1 MVVESIGG
9 VSWAPHV
16 QPGLNKLWFCVVQS
30 LPEATT
36 CLLGWECPKLHPLPG
51 TPFLSFALC
60 TAWRLC
66 LEWPLG
72 INHEGPGMLQVLM
85 QTQAPVS
92 HERCSWD
99 PRACLLSCV
108 WPFATPRT
116 VARWAPLSVEFSRQ
130 EYWNGLPCPPPGDLY
145 NPGFEFMSDLH
156 MFKWVFW
163 KYLSSGN
170 EENGLS
176 RGWQRQRRTGYDTVK
191 GPGEK
196 GWGTGLRGWI
206 KKRIEAV
213 QSTLPGGVR
222 NRKESKALPKSPSHC
237 CAGHQ
242 AMRLRS

>member
-16 QPGLNKLWFCVVQS
+16 QPGLNKLWFFVVQS

-108 WPFATPRT
+108 WLFATPRT
-116 VARWAPLSVEFSRQ
+116 VARRAPLSVEFSRQ

-170 EENGLS
+170 EEKGLS

-191 GPGEK
+191 APGEK

-222 NRKESKALPKSPSHC
+222 NRKEPKTLPKSPSHC